1 MGKKKVFDE
10 VPYLTNGRVTV
21 KRVGPEDAAGL
32 AELTGNDNVYR
43 YLPTFLYEKQS
54 DDMDALIRD
63 MYGEVF
69 RNKESL
75 LMGVYLNGEAT
86 GDQNGGVPGGLNDAA
101 PDGKMEFCGLAEF
114 YGFRDPV
121 HKISLGYRL
130 IERFWGRGIASDVV
144 ALLVDYLYNETDT
157 EIITASTLPGN
168 AGSARVLEKNG
179 FDLVVKDSDED
190 WGFGGMT
197 PTDKWIR

>member
-1 MGKKKVFDE
+1 MLFNRRRGPEGPGVLFFDIMAKKKVFDE
-10 VPYLTNGRVTV
+10 VPYLTDGRITV
-21 KRVGPEDAAGL
+21 KRVMPEDAAGL

-54 DDMDALIRD
+54 DDMDPLIRN
-63 MYGEVF
+63 MYEDTF

-75 LMGVYLNGEAT
+75 LMGIYLN
-86 GDQNGGVPGGLNDAA
+86 
-101 PDGKMEFCGLAEF
+101 DGMDFCGLAEF

-130 IERFWGRGIASDVV
+130 IERYWGRGIASDVV

-168 AGSARVLEKNG
+168 QSSARVLEKNG
-179 FDLVVKDSDED
+179 FDLVVRNSDED